1 MKFRQLCVLLAL
13 VVCAGSLR
21 ANSDA
26 LLARLQPQGYVND
39 FAGVFPAAQRTALET
54 FLTDLERQTGVE
66 IAVVAVPSL
75 EGGEVDDF
83 TNRLFQKWRIGKKG
97 KDNGVMILAAIQ
109 DRKARIEVGYGL
121 ESVLPDDVAGRILRE
136 QMFPLFK
143 QGRYGDGLTQ
153 AVQEVA
159 RIAGGGTALAP
170 KVRNFGYR
178 YSVDSLPEIPRWF
191 PIALFVVGYIA
202 WRTIRPVRWCIIS
215 GIYRSLSSGSG
226 YSSGGGFSGG
236 GGGFSG
242 FGGGSSGGGGASG
255 GW

>member
-1 MKFRQLCVLLAL
+1 MCGILAL
-13 VVCAGSLR
+13 LICAGSVR

-26 LLARLQPQGYVND
+26 LLARLQPHGYVND
-39 FAGVFPAAQRTALET
+39 FAGVLPAAQHAALENY
-54 FLTDLERQTGVE
+54 LADLERQTGIE

-75 EGGEVDDF
+75 DGGEVDDF
-83 TNRLFQKWRIGKKG
+83 TNRLFQKWRVGKKG

-121 ESVLPDDVAGRILRE
+121 ESVLPDAMAGRILRE

-143 QGRYGDGLTQ
+143 QGRYADGLTA

-159 RIAGGGTALAP
+159 RTVTDHTGGRLTGVYPTENNNSVRQGEYIPAVKVVMIAAFLIIFL
-170 KVRNFGYR
+170 VIGYLKQTPTGR
-178 YSVDSLPEIPRWF
+178 R
-191 PIALFVVGYIA
+191 G
-202 WRTIRPVRWCIIS
+202 
-215 GIYRSLSSGSG
+215 G
-226 YSSGGGFSGG
+226 YSSRGYYSYGGGFSGG
-236 GGGFSG
+236 GGGFSD